1 VEEIVLKETHHRTM
15 LNAIF
20 LSWTQVGTVSKVL
33 PGIGSPINVFLRK
46 AAVLMFQA
54 GCKEITPQ
62 QPKVW

>member
-1 VEEIVLKETHHRTM
+1 VEEIVLKEAHHRI
-15 LNAIF
+15 LNAIMVGM
-20 LSWTQVGTVSKVL
+20 SQVGTVSKVL
-33 PGIGSPINVFLRK
+33 PGIGSPINVFLRN